1 MCLWAQYRAPEEFA
15 AQDLDEKIDIY
26 SFGNNIYAL
35 LTGLW
40 VFYDNTNDDQ
50 VQKLIIDGKRAELD
64 PKLKTRNAIEQG
76 LAELMEQCWEHD
88 PKKRPDIFTIL
99 ERLRT
104 IMDEFQ
110 RQVAQ

>member
-1 MCLWAQYRAPEEFA
+1 MQYRAPEEFA

-64 PKLKTRNAIEQG
+64 PRFKERSAIERG
-76 LAELMEQCWEHD
+76 LVELMEQCWEHD
-88 PKKRPDIFTIL
+88 PKKRPDIFTII
-99 ERLRT
+99 EKLRG
-104 IMDEFQ
+104 IMEEFQ
-110 RQVAQ
+110 KKIAAQ